1 MIVIDSY
8 GGQNMS
14 DKKIN
19 LFDALWECLE
29 ELRLVILEKIEAK
42 GKKGYQTILKRDIVT
57 LWEAYFCPQMVEISI
72 APNKREDVNRPNRNA
87 LGQWKNGNI
96 NNQIEK
102 TILTNYIPQLSGNLG
117 HIIIDA
123 QRDHIIG
130 LVEMSERYKKSE
142 KTTDSNGDKY
152 LLEEELKSRDSL
164 VTFIYQRFNQLK
176 ESFEDRPLQLMEE
189 NYQWFQT
196 IVEDRIPDINSD
208 ETEKVFA
215 SIFSAALIMALNI
228 HDNRGE
234 ETRKIPE
241 ESTKKVEENIASYL
255 RSLIGVTDSSEP
267 KEESESEYVDSKK
280 TKDKNYNEAKS
291 PGLKKRISVEEAAYI
306 VEKKMEE
313 FEQIDFDYTDTSII
327 DTIVSYR
334 HYIDDSQFE
343 KVRDFF
349 LRYIKEIEKVGQID
363 SAKWIHC
370 VIALTLLGLRIAEQR
385 IDALKENLDNERYA
399 DQRNRILQ
407 KIHEYERRIFEKEL
421 DVDDMRMRL
430 YEKEHEAGM
439 QF

>member
-1 MIVIDSY
+1 
-8 GGQNMS
+8 MS
-14 DKKIN
+14 DKNIN
-19 LFDALWECLE
+19 LFEALWKCLE
-29 ELRLVILEKIEAK
+29 ELRLDFLEEIEEN
-42 GKKGYQTILKRDIVT
+42 GKKGYQIPASHDIVT
-57 LWEAYFCPQMVEISI
+57 LWETYFCSEMVQISI
-72 APNKREDVNRPNRNA
+72 APNKKKDVMHPNRNA
-87 LGQWKNGNI
+87 LSNWRKGNV
-96 NNQIEK
+96 NSQTEK
-102 TILTNYIPQLSGNLG
+102 TILTNYIPQLSVNLG
-117 HIIIDA
+117 HYIINA
-123 QRDHIIG
+123 QRDHLIALI
-130 LVEMSERYKKSE
+130 EMSECSKKSE
-142 KTTDSNGDKY
+142 WKKDWNGDKY
-152 LLEEELKSRDSL
+152 LLEEDLKSRDSL

-241 ESTKKVEENIASYL
+241 ELTKKVDDNIASYL
-255 RSLIGVTDSSEP
+255 RSLLGVTDSPKP
-267 KEESESEYVDSKK
+267 KEKSENEFADSKK
-280 TKDKNYNEAKS
+280 TEGGNNNNEAKS
-291 PGLKKRISVEEAAYI
+291 PGLKKRVSVEEAAYI
-306 VEKKMEE
+306 VERKMEE

-399 DQRNRILQ
+399 DQRDRILQ